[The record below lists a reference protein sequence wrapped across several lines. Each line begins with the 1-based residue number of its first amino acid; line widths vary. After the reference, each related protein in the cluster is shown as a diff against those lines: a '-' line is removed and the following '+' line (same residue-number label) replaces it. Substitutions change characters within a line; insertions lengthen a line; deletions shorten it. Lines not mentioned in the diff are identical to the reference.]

1 MDNKTYQE
9 EASKTIPEQEVFT
22 KTLTFNTDKMIV
34 NALLGLSGESGELV
48 DVFKKYYF
56 QGHSIDK
63 DEVIKEIGDV
73 FWYLNLL
80 CQALNIT
87 FEEIMEKNIVKLR
100 KRYGEHFDSNK
111 SINREEYQSKN

>member
-9 EASKTIPEQEVFT
+9 EASKTIPNSDVYT
-22 KTLTFNTDKMIV
+22 KTLTFNNDKVIV

-56 QGHSIDK
+56 QGHDLDK
-63 DEVIKEIGDV
+63 DDVIKEIGDV

-80 CQALNIT
+80 CQALNIS
-87 FEEIMEKNIVKLR
+87 FEDVMEKNIVKLR
-100 KRYGEHFDSNK
+100 KRYGESFDSNK
-111 SINREEYQSKN
+111 SKNREEYKK